1 MKRLLIIII
10 LTFSFESW
18 TKADDIRDFE
28 IEGMSI
34 GDSLLKKFSRDEI
47 ESFYKAPYYK
57 DDLYTTIDSLEI
69 SSNNKY
75 DYISYSYK
83 TNDKDYILVGLVADV
98 DSIKSFNNNI
108 ENCYPLMVEIVN
120 ELKTIFINSK
130 QKDNGVFSHP
140 IDKSGKSII
149 TNYSFYPNNGGNIS
163 VSCYD
168 YSEETSYADSLRVGL
183 ITSNFD
189 TWLSTIA
196 YK

>member
-1 MKRLLIIII
+1 MRLLLLILI
-10 LTFSFESW
+10 LTLNFQSL
-18 TKADDIRDFE
+18 TNADDIKDFE
-28 IEGMSI
+28 IEGISI

-57 DDLYTTIDSLEI
+57 DDLYTTIESLEI

-108 ENCYPLMVEIVN
+108 ENCYPLMDEIVN
-120 ELKTIFINSK
+120 ELKKIFINSK
-130 QKDNGVFSHP
+130 QKDNGVISHP

-168 YSEETSYADSLRVGL
+168 YSEETGYADSLRVGL
-183 ITSNFD
+183 ITSNFNN
-189 TWLSTIA
+189 WLNIKA

>member
-1 MKRLLIIII
+1 MRIFLAIFFFIFNLQ
-10 LTFSFESW
+10 SS
-18 TKADDIRDFE
+18 TKADDVRDFE
-28 IEGMSI
+28 IEGISI
-34 GDSLLKKFSRDEI
+34 GDSLLNKFSRDEI

-57 DDLYTTIDSLEI
+57 DDLYTTIESLEI

-108 ENCYPLMVEIVN
+108 ENCYPLMDEIVN
-120 ELKTIFINSK
+120 ELKKIFINSK
-130 QKDNGVFSHP
+130 QKDNGVISHP

-168 YSEETSYADSLRVGL
+168 YTEETGYADSLRVGL
-183 ITSNFD
+183 ITRNFN
-189 TWLSTIA
+189 TWLTTKA

>member
-1 MKRLLIIII
+1 MRIFLLILI
-10 LTFSFESW
+10 LIFNLQSS
-18 TKADDIRDFE
+18 TKADDVSDFE
-28 IEGMSI
+28 IEGISI
-34 GDSLLKKFSRDEI
+34 GDTLLKKFSRDEI
-47 ESFYKAPYYK
+47 ESFYKALYYK
-57 DDLYTTIDSLEI
+57 DDLYTTIESLEI

-108 ENCYPLMVEIVN
+108 ENCYPLMDEIVN
-120 ELKTIFINSK
+120 ELKTVFINSK
-130 QKDNGVFSHP
+130 QKDNGVFPHP

-168 YSEETSYADSLRVGL
+168 YSEETGYADSLRVGL
-183 ITSNFD
+183 ITRNFN
-189 TWLSTIA
+189 TWLTTKA